1 MTIKNSVVENKRD
14 IMFFLSSTF
23 EDMEEERQAV
33 KEAIKSLQSLAF
45 DRGVNLRLV
54 DLRLGVEKDV
64 DGDDQEIYNGK
75 TVKVCLDA
83 IDRCKPYFI
92 GLLGNRYGWQPKME
106 DLGGEIPDNFKD
118 EHKDLL
124 KEAIHEGK
132 SITEMEILL
141 GVLKHDD
148 VYASIYIADEEA
160 YKLLSRE
167 EYVELQLEKNKK
179 RDEPLP
185 LEKIREK
192 YEYYIENDELR
203 AKQAVLKNTL
213 KEKGWVRNTA
223 FKTSEEVYSA
233 VVEDVRAYIDTHYPN
248 DITED
253 ERRKLREQSYL
264 REKTLSYV
272 DRKDVRARMDR
283 YMKNS
288 AHSGERK
295 KPLLICGKSGIGKST
310 AIANWQKSYQINKA
324 DVVVHSYYIGVGN
337 VGNRETDLIRC
348 ILSDLKM
355 GEPHTFSEDIPD
367 SKEELRPA
375 LAQWLNRI
383 RKETVI
389 IIDGVNQLTEGK
401 AFDWLP
407 VTLPNHVSLMISTAD
422 NDDSTAAQLK
432 KVLELNEKNIL
443 HMDGLNDRE
452 QKELINNEFKN
463 KYGKSDVPKE
473 IDDTIMSLEYP
484 LRSNP
489 LFLETIL
496 GEIVEYASRDAL
508 NAFMDDY
515 IADKNKDS
523 LIDLTD
529 VFVRL
534 IEKRMEN
541 YNSQYVAQIL
551 GLILVSK
558 NGLSEDMIFE
568 ILNQENEKS
577 LNSLEFEKIMGSLRN
592 LLLSFDG
599 KVKYRHAYVEKSVD
613 HINQVLRK
621 TSSQALCDYCEN
633 QNQANGMQFD
643 CIEELM
649 YQLMNLNL
657 VEKMTI
663 LLSSIETYVIIGSH
677 DLYREGLVWLSKHSS
692 LETVQNVLLKLLEQK
707 ERVKEAG
714 LIVTLIGQLNDNGML
729 QEGLKLAEE
738 EFEEQI
744 VNDPGLIKQK
754 TLTSLNNLAGIY
766 RRMGRLEEALSH
778 YETCYAQSKQVLG
791 EQNPDTLRSLNN
803 LGYIYQRMGRLEEA
817 LSHYE
822 TCYAQRKQVLGEQ
835 NPDTLISLNNLAGIY
850 EAMGRLEEALSHY
863 ETCYAQSKQ
872 VLGEQNPDTLRSLN
886 NLGYIYQ
893 RMGRLEEALSHYETC
908 YAQSK
913 QVLGEQNPDTLRS
926 LNNLGYI
933 YQRMGRLEEALSHYE
948 TCYAQRKQ
956 VLGEQN
962 PDTLRSLN
970 NLAVIYEAMG
980 RLEEA
985 LSHFETCYAQRKQ
998 VLGEENPDTLS
1009 SLNNLAV
1016 IYETMGRLEE
1026 ALSHFETCYAQSKQ
1040 VLGEQNPSTLSSLN
1054 NLAGIYEAMGR
1065 LEEALS
1071 HSETCYAQRK
1081 QVLGEQN
1088 PSTLSSLNN
1097 LAGIYQRMGR
1107 LEEAL
1112 SHYET
1117 CYAQRKQVLGE
1128 QNPDTLTSLN
1138 NLGYIYQRMG
1148 RLEEALSHYETCYAQ
1163 SKQVL
1168 GEQNPDTLTSLN
1180 NLGYIY
1186 QRMGRLEEALSHYE
1200 TCYAQS
1206 KQVLGEQNPDTL
1218 RSLNNLGYIYQRMGR
1233 LEEALSHYETCYAQS
1248 KQVLGEQNPSTLRS
1262 LNNLAGIYEAMGRLE
1277 EALSH
1282 YETCYAQSKQVLG
1295 EQNPDTL
1302 RSLNN
1307 LGYIY
1312 QRMGRLEEAL
1322 SHYETCYAQSK
1333 QVLGEQNPDTL
1344 RSLNNLAGIYQ
1355 RMGRLEEALSHYET
1369 CYAQSKQ
1376 VLGENNPDTINT
1388 KVNMAICLTENKKFD
1403 SGFLLIDEAL
1413 IASRK
1418 IGDGGRTFYSLGTGI
1433 VSKLLKN
1440 GKKYFEA
1447 KAYEDA
1453 KRLLEKAYK
1462 IGQSLDVKLK
1472 NRMFQVH
1479 DILFSVEYELGSYEL
1494 SLLHLEET
1502 IGILLENPKE
1512 HASIL
1517 SGRYKFKAAILNRL
1531 KKFGKAADA
1540 LSHVI
1545 DFMKESGADTKAIL
1559 QKCDERGVALIK
1571 NKSYEEAVVVL
1582 GDCYNNKCEVLGS
1595 EHPSTIITLNNL
1607 AYAYNEIGNH
1617 KKAEEL
1623 HSECLEKRVKTF
1635 GSASKEASS
1644 SHNNLGRVYVNTGDY
1659 KKAEMHLQKAIE
1671 IRGKLGLDMLRLG
1684 SLKLL
1689 GGMYEKQDRRDD
1701 VLTVYGD
1708 ALKLAKSLYNEK
1720 DERVVEILEKIRAYD
1735 IG

>member
-233 VVEDVRAYIDTHYPN
+233 VVEGVRAYIDTHYPN

-272 DRKDVRARMDR
+272 EQKDVKARMDR
-283 YMKNS
+283 YVKNS

-324 DVVVHSYYIGVGN
+324 DATVYSYYIGVGN
-337 VGNRETDLIRC
+337 IGNHETDLIRC

-355 GEPHTFSEDIPD
+355 GEPDTFNEEIPD
-367 SKEELRPA
+367 SKEELRFA
-375 LAQWLNRI
+375 LADWLDGI

-401 AFDWLP
+401 AFHWLP

-496 GEIVEYASRDAL
+496 GEIVEYASYDAL
-508 NAFMDDY
+508 NAFMKDY
-515 IADKNKDS
+515 ITDKNKDS

-529 VFVRL
+529 IFVRL
-534 IEKRMEN
+534 IEKRMQS

-558 NGLSEDMIFE
+558 NGLSEDVIFE
-568 ILNQENEKS
+568 ILNQENEKA
-577 LNSLEFEKIMGSLRN
+577 LNSLEFEKIMGSLRS

-613 HINQVLRK
+613 HIDQVIRK

-643 CIEELM
+643 YIEELM

-663 LLSSIETYVIIGSH
+663 LLSSIEAYTIIGSH
-677 DLYREGLVWLSKHSS
+677 DLYREGLVWLSKHSG
-692 LETVQNVLLKLLEQK
+692 LETVQNVLLKLLAKKTQMRES
-707 ERVKEAG
+707 G
-714 LIVTLIGQLNDNGML
+714 LIYALIGQLNDNGLL

-738 EFEEQI
+738 EFKDR
-744 VNDPGLIKQK
+744 VVDDPSLTQRS
-754 TLTSLNNLAGIY
+754 TLRSLNNLAGIY
-766 RRMGRLEEALSH
+766 
-778 YETCYAQSKQVLG
+778 ET
-791 EQNPDTLRSLNN
+791 
-803 LGYIYQRMGRLEEA
+803 MGRLEEA

-835 NPDTLISLNNLAGIY
+835 NPDTLSSLNNLGYINQV
-850 EAMGRLEEALSHY
+850 MGRLEEALSHY
-863 ETCYAQSKQ
+863 ETCY
-872 VLGEQNPDTLRSLN
+872 D
-886 NLGYIYQ
+886 
-893 RMGRLEEALSHYETC
+893 
-908 YAQSK
+908 
-913 QVLGEQNPDTLRS
+913 
-926 LNNLGYI
+926 
-933 YQRMGRLEEALSHYE
+933 
-948 TCYAQRKQ
+948 QRKQ

-970 NLAVIYEAMG
+970 NLA
-980 RLEEA
+980 
-985 LSHFETCYAQRKQ
+985 
-998 VLGEENPDTLS
+998 
-1009 SLNNLAV
+1009 
-1016 IYETMGRLEE
+1016 
-1026 ALSHFETCYAQSKQ
+1026 
-1040 VLGEQNPSTLSSLN
+1040 
-1054 NLAGIYEAMGR
+1054 GIYQRMGR

-1097 LAGIYQRMGR
+1097 LGYINQAMGRLEEALSHSETCYAQRKQVLGEQNPDTLRSLNNLAGIYRRMGRLEEALSHSETCYAQSKQVLGKQNPSTLTSLNNLAGIYRRMGRLEEALSHSETCYAQSKQVLGEQNPSTLTSLNNLAGIYQRMGRLEEALSHCETCYAQRKQVLGEQNPDTLSSLNNLASIYETMGRLEEALSHYETCYAQSKQVLGEQNPDTLSSLNNLAGIYQRMGRLEEALSHYETCYAQSKQVLGEQNPSTLTSLNNLGYINRAMGRLEEALSHYETCYAQRKQVLGEQNPSTLSSLNNLASIYETMGR

-1148 RLEEALSHYETCYAQ
+1148 RLEEALSHYETCYEQ
-1163 SKQVL
+1163 RKQIL
-1168 GEQNPDTLTSLN
+1168 GEKNPSTLTSLN
-1180 NLGYIY
+1180 NLAYVTNESGD
-1186 QRMGRLEEALSHYE
+1186 YE
-1200 TCYAQS
+1200 RA
-1206 KQVLGEQNPDTL
+1206 
-1218 RSLNNLGYIYQRMGR
+1218 
-1233 LEEALSHYETCYAQS
+1233 ET
-1248 KQVLGEQNPSTLRS
+1248 
-1262 LNNLAGIYEAMGRLE
+1262 
-1277 EALSH
+1277 
-1282 YETCYAQSKQVLG
+1282 
-1295 EQNPDTL
+1295 
-1302 RSLNN
+1302 
-1307 LGYIY
+1307 
-1312 QRMGRLEEAL
+1312 
-1322 SHYETCYAQSK
+1322 
-1333 QVLGEQNPDTL
+1333 
-1344 RSLNNLAGIYQ
+1344 
-1355 RMGRLEEALSHYET
+1355 
-1369 CYAQSKQ
+1369 
-1376 VLGENNPDTINT
+1376 
-1388 KVNMAICLTENKKFD
+1388 
-1403 SGFLLIDEAL
+1403 
-1413 IASRK
+1413 
-1418 IGDGGRTFYSLGTGI
+1418 
-1433 VSKLLKN
+1433 
-1440 GKKYFEA
+1440 
-1447 KAYEDA
+1447 
-1453 KRLLEKAYK
+1453 
-1462 IGQSLDVKLK
+1462 
-1472 NRMFQVH
+1472 
-1479 DILFSVEYELGSYEL
+1479 
-1494 SLLHLEET
+1494 LHLEC
-1502 IGILLENPKE
+1502 
-1512 HASIL
+1512 
-1517 SGRYKFKAAILNRL
+1517 
-1531 KKFGKAADA
+1531 
-1540 LSHVI
+1540 LSHR
-1545 DFMKESGADTKAIL
+1545 M
-1559 QKCDERGVALIK
+1559 
-1571 NKSYEEAVVVL
+1571 
-1582 GDCYNNKCEVLGS
+1582 
-1595 EHPSTIITLNNL
+1595 
-1607 AYAYNEIGNH
+1607 
-1617 KKAEEL
+1617 
-1623 HSECLEKRVKTF
+1623 RVF
-1635 GSASKEASS
+1635 GENSKETSS
-1644 SHNNLGRVYVNTGDY
+1644 SYVNLGRVYINMKDFE
-1659 KKAEMHLQKAIE
+1659 KAENCLLKSVSVRRQLKNEMLLATSLNVLGEVYSATSRIDE
-1671 IRGKLGLDMLRLG
+1671 AREVLSEALNIRKKIFGEGHKDVVEV
-1684 SLKLL
+1684 
-1689 GGMYEKQDRRDD
+1689 EKCIM
-1701 VLTVYGD
+1701 
-1708 ALKLAKSLYNEK
+1708 KLAL
-1720 DERVVEILEKIRAYD
+1720 
-1735 IG
+1735 